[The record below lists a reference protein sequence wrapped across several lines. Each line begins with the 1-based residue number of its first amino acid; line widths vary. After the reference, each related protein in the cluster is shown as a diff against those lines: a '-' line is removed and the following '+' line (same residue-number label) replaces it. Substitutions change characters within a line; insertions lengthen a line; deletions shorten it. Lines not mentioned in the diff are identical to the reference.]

1 LVEEESEAAAAHR
14 VEPADAMAMMRDLC
28 QDLLNPH
35 RRTASPE
42 PANAH
47 DDVHEGEDD
56 GFVPVADLE
65 IPHEGKL
72 HRFLTAY
79 ELDANEAANRLR
91 KMLKWR
97 ASHSYGLD
105 DTLVRD
111 ISTCT
116 PGVQQQIATG
126 KCNILTQRDKR
137 ARPIVVVH
145 VRRHDPSAQ
154 TKDELTRFGVH
165 ILESAERILQETAV
179 HSGTGSAEPSPGV
192 PETEG
197 SEQAMEP
204 DKLLII
210 FNLVSHSQWHAPL
223 PCFWTFRRRFRANLW
238 RVPSPAEVDAAVGV
252 SSTAEKTAY
261 RKRWG

>member
-1 LVEEESEAAAAHR
+1 MEEEEEGEAAAATNR
-14 VEPADAMAMMRDLC
+14 EEYATAMALMRDLC

-47 DDVHEGEDD
+47 EAHEEEDD

-72 HRFLTAY
+72 QRFLTSY
-79 ELDANEAANRLR
+79 ELDAHEAANRLR

-97 ASHSYGLD
+97 ASHSYGLE

-111 ISTCT
+111 ISTST

-126 KCNILTQRDKR
+126 KCYILAQCDKR

-165 ILESAERILQETAV
+165 ILESAERRMEEREDKC
-179 HSGTGSAEPSPGV
+179 GTCAAEPSPGV
-192 PETEG
+192 LETEG
-197 SEQAMEP
+197 SEQTMEP

-210 FNLVSHSQWHAPL
+210 FNLVSHSQWHAPICLVFGHSAGDAEGTCGECHHRKKIML
-223 PCFWTFRRRFRANLW
+223 PW
-238 RVPSPAEVDAAVGV
+238 V
-252 SSTAEKTAY
+252 
-261 RKRWG
+261 

>member
-1 LVEEESEAAAAHR
+1 MAWLWRDKDSLEEEESEAAAAAAAAYREEH
-14 VEPADAMAMMRDLC
+14 AAAMAMMLDLC
-28 QDLLNPH
+28 HDLLNPH
-35 RRTASPE
+35 LRTASPQ

-47 DDVHEGEDD
+47 DDAHEEEDEE
-56 GFVPVADLE
+56 PAADLE
-65 IPHEGKL
+65 IPHVGL
-72 HRFLTAY
+72 MQRFLTAY
-79 ELDANEAANRLR
+79 ELDAREAANRLR
-91 KMLKWR
+91 KVLKWR
-97 ASHSYGLD
+97 ASRSYGLD

-126 KCNILTQRDKR
+126 KCYILAQRDKR

-165 ILESAERILQETAV
+165 ILESAESILQEPA
-179 HSGTGSAEPSPGV
+179 AEPSPGI

-197 SEQAMEP
+197 SEQVMEP

-210 FNLVSHSQWHAPL
+210 FNLVSHSRWHGPL
-223 PCFWTFRRRFRANLW
+223 CLAFGHSAQKAMPRELVASAIACR
-238 RVPSPAEVDAAVGV
+238 S
-252 SSTAEKTAY
+252 
-261 RKRWG
+261 